1 MFNWTQALINA
12 HGYRKYFNIVVV
24 MMVVVV
30 CASVCEN
37 AHVVRGMIAEL
48 AMKTGNMVVNYE
60 TL

>member
-30 CASVCEN
+30 CEN

-48 AMKTGNMVVNYE
+48 AMTTGNMVVNYE

>member
-1 MFNWTQALINA
+1 MINA
-12 HGYRKYFNIVVV
+12 YGYRKYFNTVVV

-30 CASVCEN
+30 CASVCES

-48 AMKTGNMVVNYE
+48 AMTTGNMVVNYE